1 MTTLAY
7 IIPIL
12 VFGATLILALAVAWY
27 ISHVKS
33 HRDLLKK
40 IEEEGQLKSVTTDG
54 LSLQDKIRQAYLSM
68 TKGLSGIAQP
78 KEEERISRVKRS
90 FLQAGLSRLR
100 NVVPVYYGTKTLF
113 ALLLPVVFAA
123 FKLALVR
130 SMLPMQF
137 LFVVVLLALIGFY
150 IPDLWLKIK
159 IANRKDKIT
168 QGFPDALDLLVVC
181 SEAGMGLDA
190 GINRVG
196 EEIKIRNAPL
206 SEEMK
211 ILSLE
216 LRAGKPRRDALK
228 SLAMRTDSEDIQ
240 SFTTLLVQ
248 TDKFGTSL
256 AQAMSVQADSM
267 RTKRSQKIEEIAAK
281 LPVKLIFPTILF
293 IFPALF
299 LVLMGP
305 ALIQAWRLWA
315 GH

>member
-1 MTTLAY
+1 VTTLAY

-12 VFGATLILALAVAWY
+12 VFIATLFLVLGVVRHV
-27 ISHVKS
+27 SHLKGR
-33 HRDLLKK
+33 RDLLKK
-40 IEEEGQLKSVTTDG
+40 IEEEGQAKSVTTDG
-54 LSLQDKIRQAYLSM
+54 LSLQDKIKRMYLSV

-78 KEEERISRVKRS
+78 KEKEQISRVKRS
-90 FLQAGLSRLR
+90 LLQAGLGRFR
-100 NVVPVYYGTKTLF
+100 NVVPVYYGTKALF
-113 ALLLPVVFAA
+113 ALLLPAVFAA
-123 FKLALVR
+123 FKFALLR
-130 SMLPMQF
+130 SMPPVQF
-137 LFVVVLLALIGFY
+137 LFVIVVLAFMGFY
-150 IPDLWLKIK
+150 IPDLWLRIK
-159 IANRKDKIT
+159 IAKRKDKIA

-196 EEIKIRNAPL
+196 EEMKIRNAPL
-206 SEEMK
+206 SEEMR

-216 LRAGKPRRDALK
+216 LRAGKPRRDALRG
-228 SLAMRTDSEDIQ
+228 LVTRTDSEDIQ
-240 SFTTLLVQ
+240 SFTTLLIQ

-267 RTKRSQKIEEIAAK
+267 RTKRAQKIEEIAAK

-305 ALIQAWRLWA
+305 ALIQAWRLWR
-315 GH
+315 GY